1 MTAVSICVQGIQDG
15 DRRVGMGHSCVFA
28 RVKKQGLKSL
38 ALLAPQ
44 TVRGNWEI
52 SFEESQVWA
61 PVACTTYSLNLYT
74 YVFVAGFH

>member
-1 MTAVSICVQGIQDG
+1 
-15 DRRVGMGHSCVFA
+15 MGTEGWEWVTPVCSP